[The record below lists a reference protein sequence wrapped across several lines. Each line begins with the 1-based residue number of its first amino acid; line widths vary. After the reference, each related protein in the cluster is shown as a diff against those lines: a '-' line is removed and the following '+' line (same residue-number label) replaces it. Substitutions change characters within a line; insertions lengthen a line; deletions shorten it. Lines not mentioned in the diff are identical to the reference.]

1 MAKTQEKPIY
11 IKEFYTLEQLSNELN
26 FKIPSLR
33 KFIKDGELKASVI
46 GNRYIVYRDDIIQ
59 WLADNKTK

>member
-1 MAKTQEKPIY
+1 MAKEDKTIY
-11 IKEFYTLEQLSNELN
+11 IKEFYTLEQLGKELN
-26 FKIPSLR
+26 FSIQSLR

-46 GNRYIVYRDDIIQ
+46 GNRYIVYRDDIIK